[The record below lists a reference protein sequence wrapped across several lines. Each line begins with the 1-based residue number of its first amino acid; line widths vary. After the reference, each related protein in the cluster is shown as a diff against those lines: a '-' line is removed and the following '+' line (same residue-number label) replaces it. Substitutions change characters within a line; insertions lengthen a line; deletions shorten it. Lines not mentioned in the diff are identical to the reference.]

1 MQKVLQLLEG
11 LNKKKGLQ
19 YIPTL
24 IQESFN
30 TLSKRIWV
38 SSARKGRD
46 IKGKPLKNNIKRNN
60 EQGQR
65 EALLTGRLIMCPQA
79 KK

>member
-1 MQKVLQLLEG
+1 MQKVLQRLEG

-19 YIPTL
+19 YIVTL

-38 SSARKGRD
+38 SLARERKRHKGNT
-46 IKGKPLKNNIKRNN
+46 L
-60 EQGQR
+60 E
-65 EALLTGRLIMCPQA
+65 E
-79 KK
+79 